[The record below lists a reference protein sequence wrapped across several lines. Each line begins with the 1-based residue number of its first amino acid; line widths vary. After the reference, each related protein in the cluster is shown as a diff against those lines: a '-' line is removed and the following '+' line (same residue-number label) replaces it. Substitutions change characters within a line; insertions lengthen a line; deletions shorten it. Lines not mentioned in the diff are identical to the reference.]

1 MFSEVINESDEAYKE
16 ANQKSEEKLPS
27 THPIRLGLALN
38 YSVFYYEIKQ
48 DSDKACAMAKKVSCT
63 VKQYPGVS
71 IKKIKWTAGLNI
83 VTDGW

>member
-1 MFSEVINESDEAYKE
+1 MINESDEAYKE
-16 ANQKSEEKLPS
+16 ANQKSEEKLAP

-48 DSDKACAMAKKVSCT
+48 DSEKACVMAKKVSCT

-71 IKKIKWTAGLNI
+71 MKKNKI
-83 VTDGW
+83 DSRFE